1 MALNVSA
8 RPVGAFKPL
17 DDDARGKVLAQ
28 VEFYFSDSNLPR
40 DKFLRETVEADPDGF
55 VDIALLATFSRMRAL
70 LAPFGGPH
78 NEETIA
84 ALTDLLRTSETLSV
98 SDDAKRIRRTAELR
112 PREEVDAEVEK
123 RSVYSSPFPMTA
135 TIDDITEFFARHVK
149 VRSVRLRRH
158 ITSKDFKGSVFVEL
172 ENAAACDTL
181 INGDKLEYEGAEQI
195 IMMKREYLDK
205 KKTER
210 VEKAAANAAAKAEA
224 AAAAAAATP
233 PAEEEATAAA
243 DAPKANEDANEPVGE
258 PAAPS
263 FTEGLILKFVLG
275 EGAED
280 GVRREDFSAAL
291 SGFGA
296 VKFIDFKMGQTSG
309 CVRFEDADAVKKIIE
324 AHGVN
329 AGVPLEIGGKPAT
342 LSVMEGDEEA
352 AYWKALASM
361 SGGGGRGGG
370 RGGSRG
376 GGRGGGRGGRGR
388 GVRRDGRGN
397 KRGNDGGGGGGKR
410 ARQ

>member
-1 MALNVSA
+1 M
-8 RPVGAFKPL
+8 
-17 DDDARGKVLAQ
+17 
-28 VEFYFSDSNLPR
+28 
-40 DKFLRETVEADPDGF
+40 EADPDGF
-55 VDIALLATFSRMRAL
+55 VDIALLATFSRSVPSSPPSA
-70 LAPFGGPH
+70 AH

-149 VRSVRLRRH
+149 VRSSPPSSH
-158 ITSKDFKGSVFVEL
+158 HVEGFQDPSL
-172 ENAAACDTL
+172 SSSRMLPDTL

-195 IMMKREYLDK
+195 IMMKRAYLDK
-205 KKTER
+205 KKAER

-342 LSVMEGDEEA
+342 LSVMEGTR
-352 AYWKALASM
+352 
-361 SGGGGRGGG
+361 SGVQEGARFDVW
-370 RGGSRG
+370 RWRPRRRSR
-376 GGRGGGRGGRGR
+376 RRSRRWSRRSRRSRR
-388 GVRRDGRGN
+388 GVRRDGAGTNAVTTGEAEVCARGSE
-397 KRGNDGGGGGGKR
+397 GIVSTCGEGE
-410 ARQ
+410 